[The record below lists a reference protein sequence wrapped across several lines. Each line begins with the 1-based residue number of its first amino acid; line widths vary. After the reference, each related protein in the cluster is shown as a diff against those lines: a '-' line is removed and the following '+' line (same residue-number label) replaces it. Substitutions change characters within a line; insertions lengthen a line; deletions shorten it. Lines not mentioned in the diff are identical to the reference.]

1 MLRQVGDLASTAP
14 VAAVHIGE
22 HGPARRAPRL
32 NGEIFH
38 AREGTRMSEVTR
50 RVVHMTEPSKPT
62 FDECIAEA
70 YAIYVQ
76 CWFDNQEAA
85 QAAES

>member
-1 MLRQVGDLASTAP
+1 
-14 VAAVHIGE
+14 
-22 HGPARRAPRL
+22 
-32 NGEIFH
+32 
-38 AREGTRMSEVTR
+38 MSEVTR